1 MLSLY
6 LNTPPQAQLE
16 VASAFLV
23 LHPGFSWYRTLL
35 AILDPFDSVHL
46 DPFSRLVC
54 SYDPSQLPCCH
65 DVGASFAT
73 LLPFRPLG
81 LQVIRLFGIKL
92 FNRIC

>member
-1 MLSLY
+1 MLSVY
-6 LNTPPQAQLE
+6 LNTPSQAQLE
-16 VASAFLV
+16 VLPAFPV
-23 LHPGFSWYRTLL
+23 VRSGFSWLHASLALL
-35 AILDPFDSVHL
+35 NLFDSVHL

-81 LQVIRLFGIKL
+81 LQVIWLLRIKL
-92 FNRIC
+92 F